1 MITFR
6 STGVSACLPACRC
19 VAAASFLRREVSSL
33 VRLCNKGELHAVV
46 NYCLVPAFSPPRACS
61 VVNET
66 AAT

>member
-1 MITFR
+1 M
-6 STGVSACLPACRC
+6 SACLPACLP
-19 VAAASFLRREVSSL
+19 AAAAVASFLRREVSSL
-33 VRLCNKGELHAVV
+33 VRLCNKGEPHAVV